1 MKSKYEALFTPMK
14 VGSITLK
21 NRIILCAMGGTSP
34 IGFDG
39 GFVKRTHAYYVERA
53 KANVGL
59 MIPGVTA
66 VKGMGRW
73 LYEYEDLFMGP
84 VKKLMDDIHSYGSK
98 FFLQLG
104 AGFGRA
110 QIIFPG
116 IEKMN
121 PEMLRATMVAP
132 SDGLPNVWDP
142 SIKHRELTREEIHE
156 IVDAFGKTAALCR
169 KSGIDGVEIHA
180 VHEGYLLDQFTF
192 ANMNHRTD
200 EYGGSLEN
208 RLRFA
213 TEIIK
218 SIKAACATII
228 PIRPI

>member
-84 VKKLMDDIHSYGSK
+84 VKTTGRYSFLRSK
-98 FFLQLG
+98 FFT
-104 AGFGRA
+104 AGRRFRTCA
-110 QIIFPG
+110 NHFPG
-116 IEKMN
+116 
-121 PEMLRATMVAP
+121 
-132 SDGLPNVWDP
+132 
-142 SIKHRELTREEIHE
+142 H
-156 IVDAFGKTAALCR
+156 
-169 KSGIDGVEIHA
+169 
-180 VHEGYLLDQFTF
+180 
-192 ANMNHRTD
+192 
-200 EYGGSLEN
+200 
-208 RLRFA
+208 
-213 TEIIK
+213 
-218 SIKAACATII
+218 
-228 PIRPI
+228 